1 MSRQSIACLA
11 ALVMLSAAGVFAKGE
26 ATTAPAAT
34 TQAAAE
40 VSPDAKRVLD
50 SVSSAYA
57 KLKSLSMDGTITGE
71 FDVDGQKGNES
82 ASFTT
87 NFAAPNKFKHETK
100 EDGSV
105 LGSTGERLYVYAKA
119 RNAYLTADAPK
130 KVMSDQLP
138 EPFAQLIGSQNLS
151 LVLALSSEPTNE
163 LTRSYSKIDKSADV
177 QVDGKSFTALNL
189 KPRQGAAATTLLFD
203 PATNLL
209 RRATMNMAD
218 ELVARGA
225 KDVKKAVITIDYK
238 ASMPDA
244 DAKPEQFAWT
254 PPPTAKDAKEMAEGG
269 EEDEASKALTGKPA
283 PDFKLKGLDDK
294 EVALKDL
301 KGKVVVLDFWATWCG
316 PCVGSLP
323 HIDKIASEMKEKGV
337 NVFAVNQAEDKE
349 LVQGFMKSKGL
360 TVPVLLD
367 SDSKVGESYK
377 ANAIPETVV
386 IGKDGIVRKVF
397 VGAGPDTETKLR
409 EAIEEAV
416 KATK

>member
-1 MSRQSIACLA
+1 MPRRSIASFAAVILLA
-11 ALVMLSAAGVFAKGE
+11 AACVFAKDP
-26 ATTAPAAT
+26 AATAPAT
-34 TQAAAE
+34 THAAE
-40 VSPDAKRVLD
+40 VTPDAKKVLD
-50 SVSSAYA
+50 SVSSAYT
-57 KLKSLSMDGTITGE
+57 KLKTLSMTGTITGE

-82 ASFTT
+82 TDFTT
-87 NFAAPNKFKHETK
+87 TFAAPNKFKHETK
-100 EDGSV
+100 DDSV
-105 LGSTGERLYVYAKA
+105 LGSTGERLYVYAKP

-130 KVMSDQLP
+130 QKVMSDQLP

-163 LTRSYSKIDKSADV
+163 LTRTYSKIVKAADV
-177 QVDGKSFTALNL
+177 QVDGKPFTALDL

-218 ELVARGA
+218 ELAARGA

-238 ASMPDA
+238 GTTADA
-244 DAKPEQFAWT
+244 DAKPEQFAWA

-269 EEDEASKALTGKPA
+269 DDDEASKALTGKPA

-301 KGKVVVLDFWATWCG
+301 KGNVVVLDFWATWCG

-323 HIDKIASEMKEKGV
+323 HIDKIASDMKEKGV
-337 NVFAVNQAEDKE
+337 RVFAVNQAEDKE
-349 LVQGFMKSKGL
+349 LVQGFMKSKNL

-367 SDSKVGESYK
+367 SDSKVGQSYK

-409 EAIEEAV
+409 EAIDEAV
-416 KATK
+416 KAAK